1 MINSKTIQIGG
12 KVVKVSEVSVR
23 KVLQVLPFLNAATG
37 DTAKNAQDAQQEG
50 TADAGFMAN
59 ITAMLGD
66 SCGLTVDDL
75 LDLHASE
82 LEELWTAFREVNA
95 FFFKVAFQLRLE
107 EKLAEMI
114 GTMLQGFGGLFAG
127 LFSEVIANA
136 SSMDIPGLSPPSPTP
151 SGSAATN
158 E

>member
-1 MINSKTIQIGG
+1 MINSKTIEIGG
-12 KVVKVSEVSVR
+12 KMVTVSEVSVR
-23 KVLQVLPFLNAATG
+23 KVLQLLPFLTATAG
-37 DTAKNAQDAQQEG
+37 NTAKDAQDAQQEG
-50 TADAGFMAN
+50 TIDAGFMAN
-59 ITAMLGD
+59 ITALLGD
-66 SCGLTVDDL
+66 SCGLTTDDL

-82 LEELWTAFREVNA
+82 LEQLWTAFREVNA
-95 FFFKVAFQLRLE
+95 FFFKVAVQLRLE

-127 LFSEVIANA
+127 LFSEVIANV
-136 SSMDIPGLSPPSPTP
+136 SITDIPGLSPPSPTP